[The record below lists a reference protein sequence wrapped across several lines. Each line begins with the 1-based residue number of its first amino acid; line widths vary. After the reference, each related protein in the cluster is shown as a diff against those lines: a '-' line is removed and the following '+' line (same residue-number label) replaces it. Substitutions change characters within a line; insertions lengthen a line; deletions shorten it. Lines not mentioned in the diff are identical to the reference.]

1 MIPMSN
7 FRCVPI
13 ETVAAQAI
21 RTQAQDH
28 FGNVIRRVLS
38 DEKGLPCR
46 HCLSSSACGEAVLLA
61 SYDLPR
67 PKGLYWTPSPI
78 FVHDAACP
86 RYDRVNHI
94 PQIVRERVVSLRS
107 YDANHQC
114 IYDLGIVIDGA
125 EVEDPLRRALADTR
139 TRFVNIHTAKPGCLL
154 CTVDK
159 I

>member
-1 MIPMSN
+1 MSD

-13 ETVAAQAI
+13 DTKVAEVFRSQPKD
-21 RTQAQDH
+21 Q
-28 FGNVIRRVLS
+28 FGNLIRRVPS

-46 HCLSSSACGEAVLLA
+46 HCLASSASGEVVLLA
-61 SYDLPR
+61 SYELPR

-78 FVHDAACP
+78 FVHDTACP

-94 PQIVRERVVSLRS
+94 PQIVRERIVSLRS
-107 YDANHQC
+107 YDVDHQC
-114 IYDLGIVIDGA
+114 IYDLGIVVEGTEA
-125 EVEDPLRRALADTR
+125 EESLRRALADTR